1 MSMSTPLI
9 SIIMPVKNAGP
20 FLEACLDSIQN
31 QSYKNYELIAIND
44 HSSDNSLEILHN
56 YVHRFASLLVLN
68 NNGLGIIDALKT
80 GYAAQNGQFITRMD
94 ADDSMPPKK
103 LEYLLDSLQNAGDGY
118 VATGLVKYFSE
129 GQLGEGY
136 QKYEAWLNGL
146 TEASRNFDERYKECV
161 IPSPCWM
168 MKTSDF
174 EKIGG
179 FNSTT
184 YPEDYDLV
192 FRMFEGEMKVVG
204 VREICHH
211 WRDHG
216 QRASRNDENYADNN
230 FLDLKLSYF
239 LKLDYKPN
247 KELFLWGAGNKGKYL
262 AKQLIQQNIP
272 FQWVC
277 NNPKKIGKHIYDKI
291 LGDTFKSKP
300 NEETQI
306 IVAVANEESQ
316 ESIKQVLHSTQAYY
330 FA

>member
-1 MSMSTPLI
+1 MSRPLI

-20 FLEACLDSIQN
+20 FLEACLDSIHK

-56 YVHRFASLLVLN
+56 YVHRFARLLVLN

-94 ADDSMPPKK
+94 ADDIMPPKK
-103 LEYLLDSLQNAGDGY
+103 LEYLHDSLLNAGDGH

-146 TEASRNFDERYKECV
+146 TGASNNFNERYKECV

-168 MKTSDF
+168 MKKSDF

-179 FNSTT
+179 FNSIT

-192 FRMFEGEMKVVG
+192 FRMFEGGMKVVG

-211 WRDHG
+211 WRDHS

-230 FLDLKLSYF
+230 FLDLKLNYF
-239 LKLDYKPN
+239 LKLDLKPN
-247 KELFLWGAGNKGKYL
+247 RQLFLWGAGNKGKYL

-272 FQWVC
+272 FQWIC
-277 NNPKKIGKHIYDKI
+277 DNPKKLGKDIYGKI